1 MRRYPALA
9 GSAMLWGLQF
19 AFLAPALAL
28 LLVNLYGASMR
39 DVGWVIS
46 AYQGAAFIAQ
56 LVVPGWADRRRD
68 YLLPMVGAGVS
79 TIALT
84 IALWFATS
92 LPLALVA
99 LLILGAPAGV
109 GGAMLFAE
117 LKHCGAQVHEV
128 TSIRAVFSF
137 AWMIG
142 PPVATLVIGTFGS
155 RALLV
160 AIALVALVNLGM
172 TGFLIRARKH
182 RDPAREGVLQPDAVT
197 PAKLPVGLALG
208 AFVLTGATNAVAVS
222 VLTLY
227 VTQDLAAAPIWA
239 GISLGLCATLE
250 IPAMIYSG
258 RLALRHS
265 KFSMVVL
272 GGALAL
278 VYYVGLILTGSPMV
292 LLLLQIPNAVFIALT
307 EGIGLAWVQ
316 EIIAA
321 PGMASGMFMNTRR
334 IGSVLSGVVIS
345 LGATGTAG
353 VAGVFT
359 ICAVLAA
366 FALAL
371 LLAAGRL
378 LPAAR

>member
-46 AYQGAAFIAQ
+46 AYQGAAFVTQ
-56 LVVPGWADRRRD
+56 LVVPHWADRRRD
-68 YLLPMVGAGVS
+68 YLLPMLGAGVC
-79 TIALT
+79 TIALAV
-84 IALWFATS
+84 ALWFATS

-117 LKHCGAQVHEV
+117 LKHSGARVHEV

-142 PPVATLVIGTFGS
+142 PPVATLVIGAFGS

-160 AIALVALVNLGM
+160 AIALVALANLGM
-172 TGFLIRARKH
+172 TGFLIHARKN
-182 RDPAREGVLQPDAVT
+182 RGPGQDGRSEPTRAAPPR
-197 PAKLPVGLALG
+197 LPVALALA

-222 VLTLY
+222 VLTLF

-250 IPAMIYSG
+250 IPAMVFFG
-258 RLALRHS
+258 RLSLRHS
-265 KFSMVVL
+265 KFSMVVA

-278 VYYVGLILTGSPMV
+278 VYYLGLILTGSPAV
-292 LLLLQIPNAVFIALT
+292 LLLLQLPNALFIALT
-307 EGIGLAWVQ
+307 EAIGLAWMQ
-316 EIIAA
+316 EVIPA
-321 PGMASGMFMNTRR
+321 PGMASGLFMNTRR
-334 IGSVLSGVVIS
+334 VGSVLSGMLIS
-345 LGATGTAG
+345 LGATGTFG
-353 VAGVFT
+353 VASVFVV
-359 ICAVLAA
+359 CAVLAA
-366 FALAL
+366 VALAL

-378 LPAAR
+378 LRAA

>member
-1 MRRYPALA
+1 MRRYPTLA
-9 GSAMLWGLQF
+9 GSALLWGLQF

-46 AYQGAAFIAQ
+46 AYQGAAFVAQ

-68 YLLPMVGAGVS
+68 YLLPMLGAGVC

-142 PPVATLVIGTFGS
+142 PPVATLVIGSFGS

-160 AIALVALVNLGM
+160 AIGLVALVNLGM
-172 TGFLIRARKH
+172 TGFMIRARKN
-182 RDPAREGVLQPDAVT
+182 RGPEQMVRSQPASAPLP
-197 PAKLPVGLALG
+197 KLPVALALG

-250 IPAMIYSG
+250 IPAMVYFG
-258 RLALRHS
+258 RLSLQHS
-265 KFSMVVL
+265 KFTMVVV
-272 GGALAL
+272 GSGLAL
-278 VYYVGLILTGSPMV
+278 VYYLGLILTGSPAV
-292 LLLLQIPNAVFIALT
+292 LLLLQVPNAVFIALT
-307 EGIGLAWVQ
+307 EAIGLAWVQ
-316 EIIAA
+316 EIIPL
-321 PGMASGMFMNTRR
+321 PGMASGLFMNTRR
-334 IGSVLSGVVIS
+334 IGSVLSGVLIS
-345 LGATGTAG
+345 LGTTGAAG
-353 VAGVFT
+353 VAGVFVV
-359 ICAVLAA
+359 CAVLAA
-366 FALAL
+366 IALAL

-378 LPAAR
+378 LRVA